1 MVITLGIN
9 MGASK
14 TIYSIFSKI
23 NEKYISNVLLLNNSF
38 RTIPSVICY
47 TKNHRLFG
55 NNAFSSVKQYFE
67 SSYNNIP
74 RLINFE
80 DNQKKREDELKYF
93 YAQNLNKE
101 NYKFNNFNEFGE
113 KVNITSDY
121 IIADYLSLIND
132 YYFEK
137 EKVKYEI
144 SCLSVPDFFNDKE
157 KEKLTLICESIGM
170 KEINIYN
177 ESSAITIYYGYTKYR
192 DLFVNED
199 KKIDE
204 NIVKYILFIDI
215 GYSKCSFILSK
226 FKYDEF
232 TVSYVI
238 DHPNLG
244 GRNFDE
250 IIYKHCISKFKKEK
264 IEISNKMKY
273 KLLEEIQKKRIQL
286 SVNNEATIY
295 VEKFF
300 KEEDLK
306 IEITRKE
313 YETMIKNKIEKIEE
327 DFSKI
332 LKFIKINEIKIDYVE
347 LAGEI
352 TRTPIIQKVI
362 EKKSYKIS
370 KTILIDECTSVGAA
384 LLGNFYNGNF
394 PIKYLKNVHGYKEFK
409 NHKKFTFLNQNS
421 FQERTSFKN
430 SIYDYVEKQK
440 DIDLKY
446 NFFISKKTEFS
457 KLINNFKVKVD
468 NNQLEEI
475 KKLEKK
481 LRNIEINDD
490 LISDDYANLKKIVKN
505 ENEEL
510 KNYENKISEI
520 EKEKKNFISQL
531 NVKREKNKLMKEI
544 EKKNYE
550 LECFIHDFIE
560 NEIIFNDGSN
570 KNKNKFIENKIKE
583 EREFSKKIND
593 FIEKNINGLEQIK
606 KIKCQELF
614 EKRKSFIEK
623 YENDENERIN
633 KIKSLI

>member
-1 MVITLGIN
+1 M
-9 MGASK
+9 
-14 TIYSIFSKI
+14 
-23 NEKYISNVLLLNNSF
+23 NNSF

-55 NNAFSSVKQYFE
+55 NNAFSSLKQYFE

-93 YAQNLNKE
+93 YVQNLNKD
-101 NYKFNNFNEFGE
+101 NYKFNNFNEFGR
-113 KVNITSDY
+113 KVNIKSDY

-137 EKVKYEI
+137 EKVKYDI

-177 ESSAITIYYGYTKYR
+177 ESSAITMYYGYTKYR
-192 DLFVNED
+192 DLFLNED

-250 IIYKHCISKFKKEK
+250 IIYKHCVSYFTKEIK
-264 IEISNKMKY
+264 ENIEISDKMKY

-313 YETMIKNKIEKIEE
+313 YETMIKNKIKIIEE

-332 LKFIKINEIKIDYVE
+332 LNYIKNNEIKIDYVE

-352 TRTPIIQKVI
+352 MRTPIIQQVI
-362 EKKSYKIS
+362 KNYYKIS

-394 PIKYLKNVHGYKEFK
+394 PIKHLKNVHGYKDFK
-409 NHKKFTFLNQNS
+409 NHKKFTFLNKDS
-421 FQERTSFKN
+421 FQQRTSFKN

-510 KNYENKISEI
+510 KNYENKIV
-520 EKEKKNFISQL
+520 KLKRKK
-531 NVKREKNKLMKEI
+531 
-544 EKKNYE
+544 
-550 LECFIHDFIE
+550 
-560 NEIIFNDGSN
+560 
-570 KNKNKFIENKIKE
+570 KFYFSIK
-583 EREFSKKIND
+583 
-593 FIEKNINGLEQIK
+593 
-606 KIKCQELF
+606 F
-614 EKRKSFIEK
+614 EKRKK
-623 YENDENERIN
+623 
-633 KIKSLI
+633 